1 MASAFRSTFRRV
13 NLSLMSCTSA
23 ELISVSAR
31 NKIQIK
37 KLHLQTVENRSHL
50 QVYETSVQG
59 SILGTLLNTWAKNRQ
74 RLVAAKHCKQT
85 LA

>member
-23 ELISVSAR
+23 ALISVSVR
-31 NKIQIK
+31 NKIQTD

-50 QVYETSVQG
+50 HNPPVIYP
-59 SILGTLLNTWAKNRQ
+59 NTPNKKN
-74 RLVAAKHCKQT
+74 HS
-85 LA
+85 

>member
-1 MASAFRSTFRRV
+1 MQHRFSSGIAPLECKKQTHMASAFRSTFRRV

-37 KLHLQTVENRSHL
+37 KLHLQTVENRSHFQTEL
-50 QVYETSVQG
+50 
-59 SILGTLLNTWAKNRQ
+59 ILNSLNLINYNSM
-74 RLVAAKHCKQT
+74 
-85 LA
+85 